1 MAWSTRQLADL
12 AGTTVKAV
20 RHYHQIGLLELP
32 ARASNGYKQYEIAH
46 LIRLLQIKRLSDLGV
61 PLAQI
66 GEMDTAGTEPAEAI
80 RALDAELE
88 ATITRLQ
95 GIRSELADVLNGG
108 APLDLPAGFAS
119 VAPGTSDAD
128 RALVMITSRLYSDE
142 AMNDMRSMM
151 EHRDPTDDE
160 FDALPADADLATI
173 TDLAVR
179 LAPSILRHEAE
190 YPWIR
195 NPAAMAPR
203 GESEARSTVIQ
214 AVAQLYNP
222 AQLQTLLHAERI
234 AHPRDDDETPPAI

>member
-108 APLDLPAGFAS
+108 APLDLPSGFSS
-119 VAPGTSDAD
+119 VAAGTSDAD
-128 RALVMITSRLYSDE
+128 RALVMVTSRLYSDE
-142 AMNDMRSMM
+142 AMQDMSKMM
-151 EHRDPTDDE
+151 EHREPDDDE

-173 TDLAVR
+173 TELANR
-179 LAPSILRHEAE
+179 LAPSILRQEAA
-190 YPWIR
+190 YPWIM
-195 NPAAMAPR
+195 NPALHSTR
-203 GESEARSTVIQ
+203 GEAFARNTVAQ
-214 AVAQLYNP
+214 AVVQLYNP
-222 AQLQTLLHAERI
+222 AQLQTLMLAERI
-234 AHPRDDDETPPAI
+234 AHPRDDEPVTDA